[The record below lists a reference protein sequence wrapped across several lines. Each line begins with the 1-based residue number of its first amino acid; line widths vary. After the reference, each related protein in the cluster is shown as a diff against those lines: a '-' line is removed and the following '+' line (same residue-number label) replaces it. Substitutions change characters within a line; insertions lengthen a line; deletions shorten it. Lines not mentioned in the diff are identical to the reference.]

1 MLKNPKQE
9 NFCVEFSKSG
19 NATAAYVAAYGGN
32 SESARSKASH
42 LLQNVAVQE
51 RLQEIR
57 SEVASKA
64 ICDCEEI
71 QRRLSEIARRETV
84 EEVFLPN
91 GDLVQKKTSVKDSLK
106 AIEILAKIHGMF
118 VSKSEIDLRGNVPI
132 VIVDDI

>member
-1 MLKNPKQE
+1 M
-9 NFCVEFSKSG
+9 
-19 NATAAYVAAYGGN
+19 ADYGGN
-32 SESARSKASH
+32 FESARSKASH
-42 LLQNVAVQE
+42 LSQNVAVQE

-57 SEVASKA
+57 SKVSSKA

-71 QRRLSEIARRETV
+71 QCRLSEIARRETV
-84 EEVFLPN
+84 EEIFLPN

-118 VSKSEIDLRGNVPI
+118 ISKSEIDLRGNVPI

>member
-1 MLKNPKQE
+1 MLKNLKQE
-9 NFCVEFSKSG
+9 KFCVEFAKSG

-42 LLQNVAVQE
+42 LLQNVAIQE
-51 RLQEIR
+51 RLAEIQ

-84 EEVFLPN
+84 EEIFLPN

-106 AIEILAKIHGMF
+106 ALETLAKIRGMF
-118 VSKSEIDLRGNVPI
+118 ISKSEVDLRGNIPV

>member
-9 NFCVEFSKSG
+9 KFCVEFAKSG

-71 QRRLSEIARRETV
+71 QRRLSSIARRETV

-118 VSKSEIDLRGNVPI
+118 ISKSEIDLRGNVPI

>member
-1 MLKNPKQE
+1 MLNPKQE
-9 NFCVEFSKSG
+9 KFCVEFAKSG

-42 LLQNVAVQE
+42 LLQNVVVQE

-118 VSKSEIDLRGNVPI
+118 ISKSEIDLRGNVPI

>member
-9 NFCVEFSKSG
+9 KFCVEYAKTG
-19 NATAAYVAAYGGN
+19 NASLSYVSAYGGS

-118 VSKSEIDLRGNVPI
+118 ISKSEIDLRGNVPI

>member
-9 NFCVEFSKSG
+9 RFCVEFAKSG

-42 LLQNVAVQE
+42 LLQNVAIQE
-51 RLQEIR
+51 RLAEIQ

-84 EEVFLPN
+84 EEIFLPN

-106 AIEILAKIHGMF
+106 ALETLAKIRGMF
-118 VSKSEIDLRGNVPI
+118 ISKSEVDLCGNIPV

>member
-9 NFCVEFSKSG
+9 RFCVEFAKSG

-42 LLQNVAVQE
+42 LLQNVAIQE
-51 RLQEIR
+51 RLAEIQ

-84 EEVFLPN
+84 EEIFLPN

-106 AIEILAKIHGMF
+106 ALETLAKIRGMF
-118 VSKSEIDLRGNVPI
+118 ISKSEVDLRGNIPV